1 MQPCAQK
8 FDLPLSVRS
17 VGTARGLVRDFCI
30 RHGFPERVRDG
41 ALLIVSE
48 LVTNSVVHVKPQ
60 AGAPQECRLM
70 LTWQRREFEMGVWDY
85 DPMPCP
91 VIRPAG
97 ADSDVECGRGLAIV
111 LGLAEGFT
119 WMRAAGGKL
128 VAARLRVPSNAEG
141 VGAGG
146 LFGAAFDVR
155 SAGLGRS
162 LDAS

>member
-1 MQPCAQK
+1 M
-8 FDLPLSVRS
+8 SVHS
-17 VGTARGLVRDFCI
+17 VKTARGLVRDFCI
-30 RHGFPERVRDG
+30 RHGFPERVGDG

-60 AGAPQECRLM
+60 VGAPQECQLM

-97 ADSDVECGRGLAIV
+97 AELECGRGLAIV

-119 WMRAAGGKL
+119 WMKATNGKL
-128 VAARLRVPSNAEG
+128 VAARLRVAPAPGSVASAWDGAEG
-141 VGAGG
+141 LLGSW
-146 LFGAAFDVR
+146 
-155 SAGLGRS
+155 SAVFEQS
-162 LDAS
+162 SEAS